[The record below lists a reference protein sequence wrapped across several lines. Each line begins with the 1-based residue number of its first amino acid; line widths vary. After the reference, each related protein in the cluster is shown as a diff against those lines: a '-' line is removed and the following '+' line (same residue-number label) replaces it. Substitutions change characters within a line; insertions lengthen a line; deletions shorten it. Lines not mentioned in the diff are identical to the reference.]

1 MELFK
6 LMQVMLNKSG
16 LEWHIGIGSDG
27 IISGNV
33 DGTDFCY
40 NPKLVIAPHMGYV
53 IVSLAKIIIQ
63 ALVDKKG
70 EEKA

>member
-16 LEWHIGIGSDG
+16 LEWHLGIGSDG
-27 IISGNV
+27 TISGYV
-33 DGTDFCY
+33 DGIDFCY
-40 NPKLVIAPHMGYV
+40 NPKLVKAPHMEYV

-63 ALVDKKG
+63 ALVDKNQND
-70 EEKA
+70 